1 MVVSFYESS
10 SVGDR
15 CWVIHRWSAKMS
27 GFLLKRQGSAEVG
40 NRPGHVLLKLGDGI
54 SISHG
59 ASLVLKSSIIKQ
71 LKKYPFIKGE
81 FHSSYSLPFLR
92 PSSSI
97 SFFFIYFEALLLVA
111 YLLRIYYLHSEL
123 NLLSLGVTLS
133 LMMCFA
139 LKSILFAI
147 DIASLM
153 SFY

>member
-1 MVVSFYESS
+1 
-10 SVGDR
+10 
-15 CWVIHRWSAKMS
+15 MS

-81 FHSSYSLPFLR
+81 FHSSYSLPFFR

-97 SFFFIYFEALLLVA
+97 SFFFIYFEAISVSA
-111 YLLRIYYLHSEL
+111 FAKGIY
-123 NLLSLGVTLS
+123 V
-133 LMMCFA
+133 LMGEITM
-139 LKSILFAI
+139 I
-147 DIASLM
+147 
-153 SFY
+153 